1 MLLSGHL
8 ALCRRRTIVP
18 DAGLANPQ
26 FLYPVVIQQIQGTCR
41 HIHRF
46 IFVFTILWC
55 PAFLPPVL
63 SAKILLEAD
72 SGQREAGRAWE
83 ERGKRDYMGAFPIQD
98 TWSSQYKNI
107 YIAAAAAHLSWDYL
121 WQILLATMLGRLAGP
136 LSTMPHLLSC
146 GSPWQHG
153 MFFKQTY
160 SQRPMKYNL
169 RQLLVLPRCT
179 EVFFQ
184 LQGYPV

>member
-41 HIHRF
+41 QIHRF
-46 IFVFTILWC
+46 IFVFTSLWC

-72 SGQREAGRAWE
+72 SGQREAGHGR
-83 ERGKRDYMGAFPIQD
+83 RGGKGII
-98 TWSSQYKNI
+98 WVLSQSRIHDLANTRI
-107 YIAAAAAHLSWDYL
+107 F
-121 WQILLATMLGRLAGP
+121 ILQQQQHILAEII
-136 LSTMPHLLSC
+136 C
-146 GSPWQHG
+146 G
-153 MFFKQTY
+153 
-160 SQRPMKYNL
+160 KY
-169 RQLLVLPRCT
+169 C
-179 EVFFQ
+179 
-184 LQGYPV
+184 